1 MKFSLTDW
9 AVKKLTKWLTRMEP
23 PRRAYLCD
31 FERIRYEIRPGDVL
45 LVEGRNR
52 ISRWVKKSTQSPW
65 SHAALYIGRLY
76 DIDDPELRQK
86 IREHFSGSSDS
97 QLVIE
102 SMIGK
107 GTIVTPLSFYR
118 HDHLRICRPQ
128 GLSRHDAQEIIRY
141 AVSRLGG
148 KYHLRQ
154 VFDMWRFLLPW
165 WGYFRRW
172 HSVLFDGKGSQA
184 LYDICSSMIADAF
197 RSVNFPILPIVK
209 QDDENGIE
217 LIQRNTR
224 LYTPSDFDYSPY
236 FDIIKYPFFSLSEKA
251 PYHHLPWKEGAIGI
265 DDEREYYL
273 APVVSDETLD
283 TTTQHATEQSSDDT
297 DPSEQ
302 ENPKEPASPDHIS
315 EKNPNTLADIL
326 KKVRNRRT
334 HSH

>member
-1 MKFSLTDW
+1 MKFSLGDW
-9 AVKKLTKWLTRMEP
+9 AVNKLGRWLTRMEP

-52 ISRWVKKSTQSPW
+52 ISRWVKKTTQSPW

-76 DIDDPELRQK
+76 DIDDPDLRRK

-165 WGYFRRW
+165 GYLRRW
-172 HSVLFDGKGSQA
+172 HSVLFDSKGSQA

-251 PYHHLPWKEGAIGI
+251 PYHHLPWKEGAVGI
-265 DDEREYYL
+265 DDGREYYL
-273 APVVSDETLD
+273 SPVVNETPD
-283 TTTQHATEQSSDDT
+283 TKTEESEKSAEPTISQT
-297 DPSEQ
+297 DEQ
-302 ENPKEPASPDHIS
+302 ENQQEPVPQDHPS
-315 EKNPNTLADIL
+315 DKNPNTLADIL